1 MDVAVA
7 IYSGRVVHLGWR
19 VGYGSEGSMNF
30 MAGLVLRFTNA
41 ADAAA
46 ARRERGRGAIDA
58 AAGAVHHRS
67 SRLAG

>member
-19 VGYGSEGSMNF
+19 VGYGSEGSVNF

-41 ADAAA
+41 AAAA
-46 ARRERGRGAIDA
+46 RRRERGRGAINA